1 MSMHVRYYNDKGTP
15 LNIEQLQ
22 QGEDITTEITIK
34 NTGLTGTYQELA
46 LNYPVPSGFEI
57 INDEKQRHARCYAGM
72 FKHRS
77 SSHLYIRITNG
88 IDRLKTAA
96 LPFFRELIVRVKRE
110 AVRIKIAEYSV
121 VQKIVRMIDWPVF
134 F

>member
-1 MSMHVRYYNDKGTP
+1 
-15 LNIEQLQ
+15 
-22 QGEDITTEITIK
+22 
-34 NTGLTGTYQELA
+34 
-46 LNYPVPSGFEI
+46 
-57 INDEKQRHARCYAGM
+57 M

-96 LPFFRELIVRVKRE
+96 LPFFRELVRVKRE
-110 AVRIKIAEYSV
+110 SVRIKIAEYSV